1 MNLHRLCL
9 ALVTS
14 AVVLFAA
21 APPAAAQGRGVDYF
35 IVGNSADATPAVAP
49 TTPGLVLMGGG
60 SDVDAAFRWM
70 IGKAGGGDFVVLR
83 ATGTDGYNR
92 YIYNM
97 GGVDSVET
105 LVVRTRSAASDPF
118 VIARINQ
125 ADAVFI
131 AGGDQNDY
139 LTLWKGTPLQT
150 ALDAALARKVPV
162 GGTSAGL
169 AVLGEVDYSGANNS
183 VTSAQALADPYNR
196 DMTLDRGFITA
207 PGLGGSITDTHFRQ
221 RDRMGRLVAFVA
233 RNVQDGWVP
242 LAQARG
248 IAVDEAT
255 ALVVDN
261 GIASRLG
268 SGAAYFLQ
276 PTTAPV
282 VCAKRKPLTLRN
294 VNVDKLSGSG
304 GGNGASFDLGRWVGS
319 GTLRYDLSA
328 EGGQLTSTQPGGLIY

>member
-1 MNLHRLCL
+1 MKFHRLCL
-9 ALVTS
+9 ALISSV
-14 AVVLFAA
+14 AILAA
-21 APPAAAQGRGVDYF
+21 AVSPAAAQGRGVDYF
-35 IVGNSADATPAVAP
+35 IVGNSANATPAVAP

-92 YIYNM
+92 YVFDM
-97 GGVDSVET
+97 GGADSVET

-118 VIARINQ
+118 VIARLNQ
-125 ADAVFI
+125 ADAIFI

-139 LTLWKGTPLQT
+139 LTLWKGTPIQA
-150 ALDAALARKVPV
+150 ALEAALARKAPV

-169 AVLGEVDYSGANNS
+169 AVLGAVDYSGANNS

-196 DMTLDRGFITA
+196 DMTFDRGFITA
-207 PGLGGSITDTHFRQ
+207 PGLAGSITDTHFRQ
-221 RDRMGRLVAFVA
+221 RDRMGRLMAFVA

-261 GIASRLG
+261 GIATRLG
-268 SGAAYFLQ
+268 NGAAYFLQ
-276 PTTAPV
+276 PTAAPV
-282 VCAKRKPLTLRN
+282 VCVRRKPLTLRN
-294 VNVDKLSGSG
+294 VNVDRLAGSSG
-304 GGNGASFDLGRWVGS
+304 SFDLGRWVGS
-319 GTLRYDLSA
+319 GTVRYDLSA
-328 EGGQLTSTQPGGLIY
+328 EGGQLTSTQPGGSVY